1 MTNASSSAGS
11 GVGRWLPGLVALHAY
26 QASFLPKDLAAGI
39 TLGAVMVPVGLA
51 FGELAGAPLAGLYA
65 GMLPLVAYALFGSS
79 RQLIVGPDASMAALV
94 AVSVA
99 PLAGGDLARLGML
112 AGGLAVLI
120 GLVCIAGGLLRLGFI
135 ADFLSKPVIV
145 GFMHGLA
152 VVIAVGQLPKI
163 LGIGSEGDTTVAQ
176 FISVLRRLPDT
187 HLTSLAIG
195 AGCVAVILGLRRFA
209 PRIPGQV
216 VALAA
221 ALLLVV
227 ILGLDQKG
235 VAVVGAIPS
244 GLPTPQLP
252 LLTIADLRVLVPVAL
267 VAALVSFS
275 DTMVTARGF
284 ASRNHYRVDAN
295 QELIAV
301 GMGNIASG
309 LTQGLPIS
317 ASGSRTAVAEAA
329 GGRTQLTSVVAACVV
344 GAAMLFLTDVL
355 YFLPSAA
362 LGGIL
367 IAAAWNLCDFGE
379 FRRIW
384 RFRGA
389 GLVGALLTLAGVVG
403 IGVIEG
409 IAIGVIHSLVV
420 LVQTLTF
427 PSDATLGQSPDGTLH
442 DVTDRTDA
450 EPVPGVLI
458 YRFSAPLF
466 FANSGFFRD
475 RLWSLVVSAPHPL
488 HAVVLDGSA
497 IVDLDL
503 IACETLADLQRD
515 LGERGIRFVAG
526 NLRARVRDK
535 LLRGLHAAERPEGVF
550 FETVGEAVGAVRTT
564 RGLPP
569 DRQPTSDR

>member
-1 MTNASSSAGS
+1 MKTPSNKVS
-11 GVGRWLPGLVALHAY
+11 GIGRWLPGLMAARAY

-51 FGELAGAPLAGLYA
+51 FGELAGVPLAGLYA
-65 GMLPLVAYALFGSS
+65 GMLPLVVYALFGSS

-99 PLAGGDLARLGML
+99 PLAGGDIARLGML
-112 AGGLAVLI
+112 ACGLAVLI
-120 GLVCIAGGLLRLGFI
+120 GLVCIGGGLLRLGFI

-163 LGIGSEGDTTVAQ
+163 LGIPGEGDTTVGQ
-176 FISVLRRLPDT
+176 LISVLQRLPDT
-187 HLTSLAIG
+187 HPMSLAIG
-195 AGCVAVILGLRRFA
+195 AGCVAVILGLRHLA

-227 ILGLDQKG
+227 IFGLQQKG
-235 VAVVGAIPS
+235 VAVVGLIPS

-252 LLTIADLRVLVPVAL
+252 LVTIADLRVLVPVAL

-284 ASRNHYRVDAN
+284 ASRNRYRVDAN

-309 LTQGLPIS
+309 LTQALPIS

-329 GGRTQLTSVVAACVV
+329 GGHTQLTSVVAACVV
-344 GAAMLFLTDVL
+344 AAAMLFLTDVL
-355 YFLPSAA
+355 YYLPSAA

-409 IAIGVIHSLVV
+409 IAIGVVYSLVV
-420 LVQTLTF
+420 LMKTLTF
-427 PSDATLGQSPDGTLH
+427 PSDAVLGQTPDGKLH
-442 DVTDRTDA
+442 DVTEWTDA
-450 EPVPGVLI
+450 KPVPGVLI
-458 YRFSAPLF
+458 YRFAAPLF
-466 FANSGFFRD
+466 FANCGSFRD
-475 RLWSLVVSAPHPL
+475 GLWSLVESAPHPL
-488 HAVVLDGSA
+488 HAVVLDCSA

-515 LGERGIRFVAG
+515 LEERDISFVAG
-526 NLRARVRDK
+526 SLRANVRDR
-535 LLRGLHAAERPEGVF
+535 LLRGLDAAERPEGVF
-550 FETVGEAVGAVRTT
+550 FETVGEAVQAVRTA
-564 RGLPP
+564 RGSPP
-569 DRQPTSDR
+569 SDR

>member
-1 MTNASSSAGS
+1 M
-11 GVGRWLPGLVALHAY
+11 GRWLPGLAALSAC

-51 FGELAGAPLAGLYA
+51 FGELAGVPLAGLYA
-65 GMLPLVAYALFGSS
+65 GMLPLVVYALFGSS

-99 PLAGGDLARLGML
+99 PLAGGDMARLGVL

-120 GLVCIAGGLLRLGFI
+120 GLVCIGGGLLRLGFI

-152 VVIAVGQLPKI
+152 VVIAVGQLPKV
-163 LGIGSEGDTTVAQ
+163 LGIPGEGDTTIAQ
-176 FISVLRRLPDT
+176 LNSVLRRLPDT
-187 HLTSLAIG
+187 HLLSLAIG
-195 AGCVAVILGLRRFA
+195 AGCVAVILGMRRFA

-221 ALLLVV
+221 ALPLVV
-227 ILGLDQKG
+227 IFGLEQKG
-235 VAVVGAIPS
+235 VAIVGAIPS

-284 ASRNHYRVDAN
+284 ASRNRYRVDAN

-317 ASGSRTAVAEAA
+317 ASGSRTAVAEAS
-329 GGRTQLTSVVAACVV
+329 GGRTQLTSIVAACVV
-344 GAAMLFLTDVL
+344 AVAMLFLTDVL

-367 IAAAWNLCDFGE
+367 IAAAWNLCDLGE

-389 GLVGALLTLAGVVG
+389 GLLGALLTLAGVVG
-403 IGVIEG
+403 IGVVEG
-409 IAIGVIHSLVV
+409 IAIGVVHSLVV
-420 LVQTLTF
+420 LMQTLTF
-427 PSDATLGQSPDGTLH
+427 PSDAVLGQSPDGKLH
-442 DVTDRTDA
+442 DVTESTDA
-450 EPVPGVLI
+450 QPVPGVLI
-458 YRFSAPLF
+458 YRFAAPLF
-466 FANSGFFRD
+466 FANCGFFRD
-475 RLWSLVVSAPHPL
+475 RLWSLVESAPHPL
-488 HAVVLDGSA
+488 RAVVLDGSA

-515 LGERGIRFVAG
+515 LDERGVRFIAG
-526 NLRARVRDK
+526 GLRTNVRDR
-535 LLRGLHAAERPEGVF
+535 LLRGLNAAERPEGVF
-550 FETVGEAVGAVRTT
+550 FETVREAVQAVRAAKS
-564 RGLPP
+564 
-569 DRQPTSDR
+569 SDSR

>member
-1 MTNASSSAGS
+1 MNTSSPG
-11 GVGRWLPGLVALHAY
+11 GPEVGRWLPGLVALRAY

-51 FGELAGAPLAGLYA
+51 FGELAGVPLAGLYA
-65 GMLPLVAYALFGSS
+65 GMLPLVVYALFGSS

-99 PLAGGDLARLGML
+99 PLAGGDMARLGLL

-120 GLVCIAGGLLRLGFI
+120 GLVCIGGGLLRLGFI

-152 VVIAVGQLPKI
+152 VVIAVGQLPKV
-163 LGIGSEGDTTVAQ
+163 LGIPGEGDTTVAQ
-176 FISVLRRLPDT
+176 LISVLRRLADT
-187 HLTSLAIG
+187 NLMSLAIG
-195 AGCVAVILGLRRFA
+195 AGCVATILGLHRFA

-227 ILGLDQKG
+227 ALGLEQKG

-244 GLPTPQLP
+244 GLPTLQLP
-252 LLTIADLRVLVPVAL
+252 WLTIDDLRVLVPVAL

-284 ASRNHYRVDAN
+284 ASRNRYRVDAN

-329 GGRTQLTSVVAACVV
+329 GGRTQLTSIVAACVV
-344 GAAMLFLTDVL
+344 GVAMLFLTDVL
-355 YFLPSAA
+355 YHLPSAA

-409 IAIGVIHSLVV
+409 IAIGVVHSLVV
-420 LVQTLTF
+420 LMQTLTF
-427 PSDATLGQSPDGTLH
+427 PSDTTLGQSPDGKLH
-442 DVTDRTDA
+442 DVTEWTDA
-450 EPVPGVLI
+450 QPVPGVLI
-458 YRFSAPLF
+458 YRFAAPLF
-466 FANSGFFRD
+466 FANCGLFRD
-475 RLWSLVVSAPHPL
+475 RLWSLVESAPHPL

-515 LGERGIRFVAG
+515 LDERGIRLVAG
-526 NLRARVRDK
+526 NWRASVRDR
-535 LLRGLHAAERPEGVF
+535 LLRGLHAAERPQGVF
-550 FETVGEAVGAVRTT
+550 FETVSEAVHAVRTT
-564 RGLPP
+564 KGAPP
-569 DRQPTSDR
+569 R

>member
-1 MTNASSSAGS
+1 MTVSGS
-11 GVGRWLPGLVALHAY
+11 QAGRWLPGLTALRAY

-51 FGELAGAPLAGLYA
+51 FGELAGVPLAGLYA
-65 GMLPLVAYALFGSS
+65 GMLPLVVYALFGSS

-99 PLAGGDLARLGML
+99 PLAGGDMARLGVL

-120 GLVCIAGGLLRLGFI
+120 GLVCIGGGLLRLGFI

-152 VVIAVGQLPKI
+152 VVIAVGQLPKV
-163 LGIGSEGDTTVAQ
+163 LGIRGEGDTTLAQLVA
-176 FISVLRRLPDT
+176 VLRRLDET
-187 HLTSLAIG
+187 HPMSLAIG

-216 VALAA
+216 VALVG
-221 ALLLVV
+221 ALVLVMAF
-227 ILGLDQKG
+227 GLEQKG

-252 LLTIADLRVLVPVAL
+252 LLTVADLRVLVPVAL

-284 ASRNHYRVDAN
+284 ASRNRYRVDAN

-344 GAAMLFLTDVL
+344 ASAMLFLTDIL
-355 YFLPSAA
+355 YYLPSAA

-409 IAIGVIHSLVV
+409 IAIGVVHSLIM
-420 LVQTLTF
+420 LVKVLTF
-427 PSDATLGQSPDGTLH
+427 PSDATLGRSPDGSLH
-442 DVTDRTDA
+442 DVTERTDA

-458 YRFSAPLF
+458 YRFAAPLF

-475 RLWSLVVSAPHPL
+475 RLWSLVETAPHPP
-488 HAVVLDGSA
+488 HAVVIDGSA

-515 LGERGIRFVAG
+515 LDERGIRFVAG
-526 NLRARVRDK
+526 ALRATVRDK
-535 LLRGLHAAERPEGVF
+535 LLRGLRAAERPQGVF
-550 FETVGEAVGAVRTT
+550 FETVDAAVHAMRAAARSTAH
-564 RGLPP
+564 
-569 DRQPTSDR
+569 